1 MGKNRDG
8 VGTMKLRA
16 HAATL
21 VTHRYLAL
29 GLRLY
34 IAWLF
39 IDAGMYKINYA
50 AEFAETIA
58 SYRMVPYWAVNFMA
72 ISMPWIE
79 IICGILLVCGIRV
92 RSSIVIA
99 GSFLIMFTLG
109 IAINL
114 LRNSPITC
122 GCFNSMGEVISWQT
136 LMRDLLWVGMAVH
149 IYFYDSIFR
158 LERKFDWFVKEI

>member
-1 MGKNRDG
+1 
-8 VGTMKLRA
+8 MKISA
-16 HAATL
+16 YATTL
-21 VTHRYLAL
+21 ITHRYLAL
-29 GLRLY
+29 VLRFY

-58 SYRMVPYWAVNFMA
+58 SYRIVPYWAVNFMA

-99 GSFLIMFTLG
+99 GTLLVMFTLG

-114 LRNSPITC
+114 LRNTPISC
-122 GCFNSMGEVISWQT
+122 GCFDSMGEIISWRT
-136 LMRDLLWVGMAVH
+136 LVRDLLWVAMTVH
-149 IYFYDSIFR
+149 VFFYDSIFR

>member
-1 MGKNRDG
+1 MNLLAHGI
-8 VGTMKLRA
+8 KLF
-16 HAATL
+16 
-21 VTHRYLAL
+21 THRYLAL
-29 GLRLY
+29 GLRFY

-58 SYRMVPYWAVNFMA
+58 SYRIVPYWAVNFMA

-79 IICGILLVCGIRV
+79 IICGILLICGIRV
-92 RSSIVIA
+92 RSCAVVA
-99 GSFLIMFTLG
+99 GSLLVMFTVG

-114 LRNSPITC
+114 LRNAPISC
-122 GCFNSMGEVISWQT
+122 GCFSSMGDAISWRI
-136 LMRDLLWVGMAVH
+136 LLRDIIWVAMTVH
-149 IYFYDSIFR
+149 IFFYDSIFQ